1 MLFDEKFIENIQDEP
16 IVSII
21 KAIEICNSNIHHDP
35 FKQHWEEQEYDDFM
49 ETYYLVSTIVTS
61 FNLEIP
67 IENEINLTGDILS
80 DCNKINSYLDNIKE
94 HFIKKSNLL
103 KAESLKSK
111 FHREINNVFAYEF
124 SQGDLDR
131 IQVLINE
138 LREEIKKSDLFDDKH
153 KERLLKRLEKLQ
165 AEMHKK
171 MSNVDIF
178 WGLIGDA
185 GVVLG
190 KFGKDSKPFVDRI
203 REISDIVWRTQSRAE
218 ELPSNTP
225 SPTVIEAEIIDE

>member
-1 MLFDEKFIENIQDEP
+1 MLFNEGFLENVREEP
-16 IVSII
+16 ILSIVS
-21 KAIEICNSNIHHDP
+21 AIELCMSKLDNSLQNWL
-35 FKQHWEEQEYDDFM
+35 QSEYDYLF
-49 ETYYLVSTIVTS
+49 ETYSLVSVILES
-61 FNLEIP
+61 FNLQSAVEDISL
-67 IENEINLTGDILS
+67 EGNINK
-80 DCNKINSYLDNIKE
+80 DCISLRNYLDLVQVE
-94 HFIKKSNLL
+94 YAA
-103 KAESLKSK
+103 KAKQISLETMKNR
-111 FHREINNVFAYEF
+111 FHKEINNLFTYEF

-138 LREEIKKSDLFDDKH
+138 LRKAIKESNLFETKH
-153 KERLLKRLEKLQ
+153 QERLLKRLEKLQ

-171 MSNVDIF
+171 MSDIDRF
-178 WGLIGDA
+178 WGLVGDA

-225 SPTVIEAEIIDE
+225 SPTLIEAEIVEE

>member
-1 MLFDEKFIENIQDEP
+1 MLFNEGFLENVREEP
-16 IVSII
+16 ILSIVS
-21 KAIEICNSNIHHDP
+21 AIELCMSKLDNSLQNWL
-35 FKQHWEEQEYDDFM
+35 QSEYDYLF
-49 ETYYLVSTIVTS
+49 ETYSLVSVILES
-61 FNLEIP
+61 FNLQSAVEDISL
-67 IENEINLTGDILS
+67 EGNINK
-80 DCNKINSYLDNIKE
+80 DCISLRNYLDLVQVE
-94 HFIKKSNLL
+94 YAA
-103 KAESLKSK
+103 KAKQISLETMKNR
-111 FHREINNVFAYEF
+111 FHKEINNLFTYEF

-138 LREEIKKSDLFDDKH
+138 LRKAIKESNLFETKH
-153 KERLLKRLEKLQ
+153 QKRLLKRLEKLQ

-171 MSNVDIF
+171 MSDIDRF
-178 WGLIGDA
+178 WGLVGDA

-225 SPTVIEAEIIDE
+225 SPTLIEAEIVEE

>member
-1 MLFDEKFIENIQDEP
+1 MLFNEGFLENVREEP
-16 IVSII
+16 ILSIVS
-21 KAIEICNSNIHHDP
+21 AIELCMSKLDNSLQNWL
-35 FKQHWEEQEYDDFM
+35 QSEYDYLF
-49 ETYYLVSTIVTS
+49 ETYSLVSVILES
-61 FNLEIP
+61 FNLQSAVEDISL
-67 IENEINLTGDILS
+67 EGNINK
-80 DCNKINSYLDNIKE
+80 DCISLRNYLDLVQVE
-94 HFIKKSNLL
+94 YAA
-103 KAESLKSK
+103 KAKQISLETMKNR
-111 FHREINNVFAYEF
+111 FHKEINNLFTYEF

-138 LREEIKKSDLFDDKH
+138 LRKEIKESNLFETKH
-153 KERLLKRLEKLQ
+153 QERLLKRLKKLQ

-171 MSNVDIF
+171 MSDIDRF
-178 WGLIGDA
+178 WGLVGDA

-225 SPTVIEAEIIDE
+225 SPTLIEAEIVEE

>member
-1 MLFDEKFIENIQDEP
+1 MLFNEGFLENVREEP
-16 IVSII
+16 ILSIVS
-21 KAIEICNSNIHHDP
+21 AIELCMSKLDTSLQNWLQS
-35 FKQHWEEQEYDDFM
+35 EYDYLF
-49 ETYYLVSTIVTS
+49 ETYSLVSVILES
-61 FNLEIP
+61 FNLQSAVEDISL
-67 IENEINLTGDILS
+67 EGNINK
-80 DCNKINSYLDNIKE
+80 DCISLRNYLDLVQVE
-94 HFIKKSNLL
+94 YAA
-103 KAESLKSK
+103 KAKQISLETMKNR
-111 FHREINNVFAYEF
+111 FHKEINNLFTYEF

-138 LREEIKKSDLFDDKH
+138 LRKEIKESNLFETKH
-153 KERLLKRLEKLQ
+153 QERLLKRLEKLQ

-171 MSNVDIF
+171 MSDIDRF
-178 WGLIGDA
+178 WGLVGDA

-225 SPTVIEAEIIDE
+225 SPTLIEAEIVEE